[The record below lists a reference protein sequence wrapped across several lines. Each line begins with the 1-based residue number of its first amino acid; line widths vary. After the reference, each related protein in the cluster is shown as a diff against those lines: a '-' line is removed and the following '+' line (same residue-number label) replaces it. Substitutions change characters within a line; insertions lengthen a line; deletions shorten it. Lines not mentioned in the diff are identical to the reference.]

1 VGSGELAP
9 SLLMARERLRHDWV
23 PHWIVDPQSWIAG
36 TKMPANFSQL
46 ETGEYVSPLGSAID
60 APMFADQKRRMMDHF
75 GSEEELK
82 TLLADADY
90 VSSVLRDHIWW
101 NLGD

>member
-1 VGSGELAP
+1 
-9 SLLMARERLRHDWV
+9 
-23 PHWIVDPQSWIAG
+23 
-36 TKMPANFSQL
+36 
-46 ETGEYVSPLGSAID
+46 LGAAID
-60 APMFADQKRRMMDHF
+60 APMFANQKRRMMGHF

-82 TLLADADY
+82 TLLADPDY